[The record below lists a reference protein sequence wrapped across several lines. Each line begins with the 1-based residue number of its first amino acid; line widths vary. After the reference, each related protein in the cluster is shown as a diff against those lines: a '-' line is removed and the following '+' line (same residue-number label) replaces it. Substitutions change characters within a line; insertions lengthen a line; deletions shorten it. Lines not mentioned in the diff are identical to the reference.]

1 MHWFFLGAAILFETI
16 GTTALQA
23 SQQFSRLGPSILV
36 VVAYGVSF
44 YLLALVL
51 KYIPVGVAYAVWS
64 GLGICF
70 IAAIGYFVFGQ
81 RLDAPA
87 IIGITMIIAGIVVIN
102 VFSNAAMH

>member
-36 VVAYGVSF
+36 VGAYGVSF

-64 GLGICF
+64 GLGLCF

-87 IIGITMIIAGIVVIN
+87 VLGICMIIAGIVVIN
-102 VFSNAAMH
+102 LFSNSAMH

>member
-36 VVAYGVSF
+36 VLAYGVSF

-81 RLDAPA
+81 RLDLPA
-87 IIGITMIIAGIVVIN
+87 VIGILLIITGILVIN
-102 VFSNAAMH
+102 LFSNSAMH